1 MDRKGIRADP
11 DKTRA
16 IQELDLP
23 ENVTELRRILG
34 MANHAAGEITSTLA
48 EVTQPLRQLLSTK
61 RAWAWTSSQEL
72 AFGELKKALTQPT
85 ILEFYNPQAPV
96 KVSADASSFGL
107 GAVLLQS
114 GSLWKPVSYASRSMS
129 ETERR
134 YAQIEKEALAVTWAC
149 DKFSDYLLGRRFG
162 IDTDHK
168 PLVPLLTT
176 KHLNH
181 LPPRILRFR
190 LRMARYNYTVEH
202 VPGKL
207 LYTADALSRAPSKGN
222 DSLDELQYEAE
233 SYIAS
238 VISNLPSTP
247 DCLEMY
253 RQAQGK
259 DLITKQ
265 VIKLCPSE
273 WPKQPKITPSL
284 MPYWRAR
291 SSLTVHKNILL
302 YNDRIVIPFSL

>member
-16 IQELDLP
+16 IQELDRP

-34 MANHAAGEITSTLA
+34 MANQLGEFSPTLA
-48 EVTQPLRQLLSTK
+48 EVTQPLRELLSTK
-61 RAWAWTSSQEL
+61 RAWVWTSSQEL

-107 GAVLLQS
+107 GAVPLQQS
-114 GSLWKPVSYASRSMS
+114 RSLWKPVSYASRWMS

-162 IDTDHK
+162 IQTDHK
-168 PLVPLLTT
+168 PLAPLLTT
-176 KHLNH
+176 KHLDH
-181 LPPRILRFR
+181 LPPRILRFQ
-190 LRMARYNYTVEH
+190 LRMACYNYTVDH

-207 LYTADALSRAPSKGN
+207 LYTADALSRTPFKGK
-222 DSLDELQYEAE
+222 DSSDELQYEE
-233 SYIAS
+233 DSYIDS

-247 DCLEMY
+247 DRLEMY
-253 RQAQGK
+253 RQAQEK
-259 DLITKQ
+259 DLITRQ
-265 VIKLCPSE
+265 VIQLCQTE
-273 WPKQPKITPSL
+273 WPKQPNITQTEFVEQLKESI
-284 MPYWRAR
+284 
-291 SSLTVHKNILL
+291 SI
-302 YNDRIVIPFSL
+302 